1 LKQKNTEEKQIISM
15 SGEVIV
21 KVHKLYQVQLSLL
34 FNVTISKYHIGWTSG
49 KAKPFLTQYTH

>member
-1 LKQKNTEEKQIISM
+1 MKQKNIEEKQIISM

-21 KVHKLYQVQLSLL
+21 KEHKLYQVQLSLL
-34 FNVTISKYHIGWTSG
+34 FNVTISEYPLGWTSG